1 MYYYCYISES
11 KVDQVVSQYYRG
23 MPEKT
28 MKSFNKS
35 EKVEGSISASLLK
48 LVDFGTKFGRD
59 NAVIHSTEIR
69 ETRVSKLLSALQIL
83 GKQIKNLNELIDGGY
98 DMNSIPAGMYLYSG
112 TFIVASYDNDYAY
125 IESVLTLEYKVQAV
139 CSLQHFSEIGKD
151 KERFVPHSGNAMFF
165 KGEFD
170 LYFTSL
176 LYVIKNINCVLH
188 ATPLFLA
195 LPLDSEVY
203 L

>member
-1 MYYYCYISES
+1 MYYYCYISET
-11 KVDQVVSQYYRG
+11 KVDQVVSQYYKG

-28 MKSFNKS
+28 TTSFNNS
-35 EKVEGSISASLLK
+35 EKAEGSISASLLK

-59 NAVIHSTEIR
+59 NAVVHSTEIR

-83 GKQIKNLNELIDGGY
+83 GKRIKDLNELIDSGCN
-98 DMNSIPAGMYLYSG
+98 MSSIPTGMYLYSG
-112 TFIVASYDNDYAY
+112 TFIVASYDNNYAY
-125 IESVLTLEYKVQAV
+125 LESVLTPEHKVQAV
-139 CSLQHFSEIGKD
+139 CSLQYFSETGKD

-170 LYFTSL
+170 LHFTSL
-176 LYVIKNINCVLH
+176 LYVIKNINCILH